1 MDKLNIRKNLRFFIV
16 YFIFLFINLLIVYF
30 YSFNTYTQK
39 FYIDLLFVLIILSF
53 FKFLGFSSSH
63 FLLYIFSLLVIGPLF
78 IIFGRVIFS
87 NKLSYFLLYSFVLL
101 FLLYIY
107 EEKIEIKIL
116 DKRRK
121 KVYLNLVVIFS
132 LIVIFVFGVVNF
144 SETKLLVYSTFLK
157 DKYFREITPTASEDG
172 IYESNMLISVDIP
185 KNYSTVSGAFHISGW
200 AIERCELSGSRVDG
214 IFVYLDDTPLNGG
227 KFIGRAKHGQER
239 KDVAKI
245 YGEKFVNCGYDA
257 WVDVTSFDNGLYNFY
272 ICFHSRY
279 FGVEYRKLELFVKN

>member
-1 MDKLNIRKNLRFFIV
+1 MDELNIRKNLRFFIV

-30 YSFNTYTQK
+30 YSFNIYTQK

-53 FKFLGFSSSH
+53 FKFLGFSSFH
-63 FLLYIFSLLVIGPLF
+63 FLLYIFSLLVIGLLF
-78 IIFGRVIFS
+78 IIFRRVIFS

-107 EEKIEIKIL
+107 EEKIEIKIP

-121 KVYLNLVVIFS
+121 KVYLNLVVVFS
-132 LIVIFVFGVVNF
+132 LIVIFVFGIVNF

-157 DKYFREITPTASEDG
+157 DKYFREITPTAREDG
-172 IYESNMLISVDIP
+172 IYESDMLISVDIP
-185 KNYSTVSGAFHISGW
+185 KNYSTVSGVFHIGGW
-200 AIERCELSGSRVDG
+200 AIDRCKLEGSKIDG
-214 IFVYLDDTPLNGG
+214 VFVYLYSSPLSGG
-227 KFIGRAKHGQER
+227 KFIKRAIYGGRRE
-239 KDVAKI
+239 DVAKI

-257 WVDVTSFDNGLYNFY
+257 WVDMSSFDNGFYTFY